1 MIDTMVQNA
10 PTRID
15 GGKAGSGGAR
25 RLTALRGASEIAD
38 FILRQ
43 YSGKVVEV
51 GAGFMPDVALLLKQ
65 HLTVVA
71 TDKEEH
77 SLEGLPIIDDDIFSP
92 RIEIYEGASLLYSIR
107 PPIEIQMA
115 MGRLAEE
122 IRADVLIR
130 PLNDE
135 IAELRGFCRSLINS
149 GDARF
154 YIFQLKP

>member
-1 MIDTMVQNA
+1 M
-10 PTRID
+10 
-15 GGKAGSGGAR
+15 
-25 RLTALRGASEIAD
+25 TALRGASEIAD

-51 GAGFMPDVALLLKQ
+51 GAGFMPDVALLLMK

-77 SLEGLPIIDDDIFSP
+77 SVEGLPVTEDDIFSP
-92 RIEIYEGASLLYSIR
+92 RMEIYEGASLLYSIR
-107 PPIEIQMA
+107 PPTEIQIA
-115 MGRLAEE
+115 MGRLAAE
-122 IRADVLIR
+122 IRADLLIR

-135 IAELRGFCRSLINS
+135 IAELRGFYRTLINS

-154 YIFQLKP
+154 YIFRLKP

>member
-1 MIDTMVQNA
+1 MVRYAHA
-10 PTRID
+10 PTGI
-15 GGKAGSGGAR
+15 GGEEAGSGETR

-51 GAGFMPDVALLLKQ
+51 GAGFMPDVALLLRQ
-65 HLTVVA
+65 NLMVVA

-77 SLEGLPIIDDDIFSP
+77 SLEGLPVTKDDIFSP
-92 RIEIYEGASLLYSIR
+92 RMEIYEGASLLYSIR
-107 PPIEIQMA
+107 PPTEIQVA
-115 MGRLAEE
+115 MGRLAVE
-122 IRADVLIR
+122 IKADVLIR

-135 IAELRGFCRSLINS
+135 IAELRGFCRTLINS

-154 YIFQLKP
+154 YIFRLKP